1 MAGMGLTAEGAYFR
15 KACFSEPLLYHNIYI
30 FEDWESVFSKIAIY
44 GIRNSCT
51 L

>member
-1 MAGMGLTAEGAYFR
+1 MAGMGLTVEGTYFR
-15 KACFSEPLLYHNIYI
+15 KVYFLIPLFYYNIYI

-44 GIRNSCT
+44 GFRNSRT